1 MSLIIA
7 LFETLVVF
15 CASHPTQCIFFS
27 LLSFIIFEEDILQN
41 FVHFFFIK
49 NHRSVTDTHSLLPTK
64 RLNDLNDLRGGYIK
78 HDDGE
83 RNDDE

>member
-1 MSLIIA
+1 MHFFLSSFF
-7 LFETLVVF
+7 LFLKK
-15 CASHPTQCIFFS
+15 
-27 LLSFIIFEEDILQN
+27 EEILQN

-64 RLNDLNDLRGGYIK
+64 RLSDLNDLRGGYIK

>member
-1 MSLIIA
+1 MHLIQLKMHFFLSSFF
-7 LFETLVVF
+7 LFLKKTF
-15 CASHPTQCIFFS
+15 CKILFIFFS
-27 LLSFIIFEEDILQN
+27 LKQLKSLTRE
-41 FVHFFFIK
+41 
-49 NHRSVTDTHSLLPTK
+49 RSATDTYKSPTK